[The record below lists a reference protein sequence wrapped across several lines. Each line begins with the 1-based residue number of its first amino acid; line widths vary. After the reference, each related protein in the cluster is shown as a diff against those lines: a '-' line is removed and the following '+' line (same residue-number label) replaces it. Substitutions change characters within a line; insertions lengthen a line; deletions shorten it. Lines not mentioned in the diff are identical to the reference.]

1 MVRER
6 GANRERE
13 EASGDER
20 GDTEEVRWERGSGGV
35 EPRGEAV
42 PRPRAPETEHPAD
55 QSGPGEYEAA
65 RRGRVRAPT
74 AGAESGRRRRV
85 RGEDV
90 QSGAPRDAE
99 RESADRRSRSTERDR
114 DSSGPDRR
122 YGATGRRSSGDR
134 SGGRSGE
141 RSGGG
146 PSDRRGEERGASD
159 PEQSARSAGS
169 PEGQRVGWPGNR
181 RSRVGDTDTGSP
193 HSGSQRGSE
202 RESGIA
208 GRAGG
213 HFGEDRS
220 GDSSESRG
228 RNQPEQFGGERG
240 GDERD
245 RRYGSRRGHGSERRE
260 DRRTE

>member
-1 MVRER
+1 MARER
-6 GANRERE
+6 GRNRERE
-13 EASGDER
+13 EASDDQ

-35 EPRGEAV
+35 EPRGQAV
-42 PRPRAPETEHPAD
+42 PRPRAPETEGPED
-55 QSGPGEYEAA
+55 QSGHEEYETA
-65 RRGRVRAPT
+65 RRGRERAPT

-90 QSGAPRDAE
+90 QTGASRE
-99 RESADRRSRSTERDR
+99 GRRESGDRGSRASDRDR
-114 DSSGPDRR
+114 DSTSSERR
-122 YGATGRRSSGDR
+122 YGATGRRQSSE
-134 SGGRSGE
+134 S

-146 PSDRRGEERGASD
+146 AGGRTGGGSSDRPGGESGTGDA
-159 PEQSARSAGS
+159 EQSARSAGN

-220 GDSSESRG
+220 GDSSDSGG

-245 RRYGSRRGHGSERRE
+245 RRYGSRRGHGAQRRE